1 MGGIAMARD
10 YALGGIAQA
19 AEANNGIATQF
30 MKASPFFQR
39 MELLSHYV
47 AWLNLLWLIPLVSWW
62 RMVVKRAK

>member
-30 MKASPFFQR
+30 MKASPFFQH